1 MGLVS
6 VPASRQPTFWGLGD
20 ADRSGVPAYPRGDGH
35 HPGPVIT
42 TLLKGLAQ
50 IIEHPQ
56 RRGCSAL
63 HLCWVAWTLVSLVT
77 FWWWEFRLVQVHQ
90 WTFEIYLFV
99 ITYGATW
106 FLLCALLFPDDL
118 RDFGSYGAYLMQRR
132 RWIFSVIAT
141 LTLLDLVDTAIKGQ
155 SRWRL
160 LGEAYPLHT
169 ALMLVVCVL
178 GWNLRTAR
186 AQVVLAGVALAYQV
200 GYFAAE
206 YFTIGSD

>member
-1 MGLVS
+1 METEPVFLHIRVVMGIIL
-6 VPASRQPTFWGLGD
+6 GL
-20 ADRSGVPAYPRGDGH
+20 S
-35 HPGPVIT
+35 IT
-42 TLLKGLAQ
+42 TLLRGLAS

-77 FWWWEFRLVQVHQ
+77 FWWWEFRLTEVHR
-90 WTFEIYLFV
+90 WTFETYLFV
-99 ITYGATW
+99 IAYCATW

-118 RDFGSYGAYLMQRR
+118 RDYGSYGNYLLQRR
-132 RWIFSVIAT
+132 RWIFAVIAV
-141 LTLLDLVDTAIKGQ
+141 LTLLDLVDTAIKGE

-160 LGEAYPLHT
+160 LGAAYPLHT
-169 ALMLVVCVL
+169 GAMLLVALL
-178 GWNLRTAR
+178 GWHLRTAR
-186 AQVVLAGVALAYQV
+186 AQLRLAALTLVYQV

>member
-1 MGLVS
+1 MQTEPVFLHIRVVMGIIL
-6 VPASRQPTFWGLGD
+6 GL
-20 ADRSGVPAYPRGDGH
+20 S
-35 HPGPVIT
+35 IT

-63 HLCWVAWTLVSLVT
+63 HLCWVTWTLVSLVT
-77 FWWWEFRLVQVHQ
+77 FWWWEFRLIEVHR
-90 WTFEIYLFV
+90 WTFETYLFV
-99 ITYGATW
+99 IGYGATW

-118 RDFGSYGAYLMQRR
+118 REYGSYGTYLMHRR

-186 AQVVLAGVALAYQV
+186 AQMVLAGVALAYQI